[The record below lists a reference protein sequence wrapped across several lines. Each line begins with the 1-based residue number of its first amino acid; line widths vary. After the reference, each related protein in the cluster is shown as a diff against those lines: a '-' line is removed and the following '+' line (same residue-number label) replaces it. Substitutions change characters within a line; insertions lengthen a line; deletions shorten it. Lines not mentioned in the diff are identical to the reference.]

1 MALQCRCQPTT
12 TRGKP
17 HIPRRDSSQKD
28 AAKNNGRVGRR
39 AETIV
44 PKKGCLKCRDMIKR
58 WKDGI
63 KVLVNQPQRQKTEH
77 GVLLENVVRVDDV
90 LLDSDSDVTVVT
102 RRVMDAL
109 DAAGINVGTVSHSV
123 PHLTYPYGSDAKPVV
138 MTRSVKF
145 NCVTLDTTCGLLVLR
160 GLKAWVDDASTA
172 AELIVS
178 RPVMAL
184 LGLSVEDLLVGV
196 EPATM
201 QQRRYMNAERKALLQ
216 EFHASV
222 INDYQFSKQHA
233 IPPAT
238 WKGLRANEAKIL
250 AIRRHGRLATIGGQG
265 RKSLF
270 PFKDDL
276 LEYMRGRRVD
286 RLRLP

>member
-1 MALQCRCQPTT
+1 
-12 TRGKP
+12 
-17 HIPRRDSSQKD
+17 
-28 AAKNNGRVGRR
+28 
-39 AETIV
+39 
-44 PKKGCLKCRDMIKR
+44 
-58 WKDGI
+58 
-63 KVLVNQPQRQKTEH
+63 
-77 GVLLENVVRVDDV
+77 
-90 LLDSDSDVTVVT
+90 
-102 RRVMDAL
+102 MDAL

-160 GLKAWVDDASTA
+160 GLNAWVDDASTA

-250 AIRRHGRLATIGGQG
+250 AIRRHGRLATIGGTEVIVPFQG
-265 RKSLF
+265 R
-270 PFKDDL
+270 PPGIHA
-276 LEYMRGRRVD
+276 RTTRRTLTLALNHCQSENSTSD
-286 RLRLP
+286 SS

>member
-1 MALQCRCQPTT
+1 MKVLDGMPLAVGLDAFAHNRLRMSSRTPSLVLIHDPVPTASLIPFAFYMYMRENLRGNDIGHTPQQPE
-12 TRGKP
+12 
-17 HIPRRDSSQKD
+17 RRRQEQWQSRQK
-28 AAKNNGRVGRR
+28 GRNDR
-39 AETIV
+39 AQEGLLEVQRHESPCGVVPETQTFLV
-44 PKKGCLKCRDMIKR
+44 AQVKR

-63 KVLVNQPQRQKTEH
+63 KVLVNQPQRQKTER

-196 EPATM
+196 
-201 QQRRYMNAERKALLQ
+201 RKTEEEWDGASNF
-216 EFHASV
+216 FH
-222 INDYQFSKQHA
+222 FS
-233 IPPAT
+233 
-238 WKGLRANEAKIL
+238 
-250 AIRRHGRLATIGGQG
+250 
-265 RKSLF
+265 
-270 PFKDDL
+270 
-276 LEYMRGRRVD
+276 
-286 RLRLP
+286 